1 MDKKCGN
8 CGWDGVT
15 PLCSGEPKMAEPIDL
30 EACEGLE
37 EPTEPVWGKMGEWAE
52 YKQYEEKLPQEGEWD
67 SGNSSSDDAK
77 DTDDFIRGCL
87 VFYIDVGQLPPFK
100 AEAFVERM
108 KDQLDSKGGLKRI
121 KRDQEI
127 FFLPVRGGGTRVKY
141 IPFH

>member
-1 MDKKCGN
+1 MDKKNCGN

-15 PLCSGEPKMAEPIDL
+15 PLDSGDPKMAESPINL
-30 EACEGLE
+30 ERCEGLE
-37 EPTEPVWGKMGEWAE
+37 EPTEAVWGKAGEWNE
-52 YKQYEEKLPQEGEWD
+52 YKQYDEKLPQDAEWD
-67 SGNSSSDDAK
+67 SGPVGE
-77 DTDDFIRGCL
+77 TDDLVRGAL

-108 KDQLDSKGGLKRI
+108 KDQLDSKDGLKRI
-121 KRDQEI
+121 KRDQEV